1 MYKFPF
7 FTFYSLLLL
16 SIYLK
21 IVSIHVIVH
30 ASLMISSNLSLYNNY
45 NNIIY
50 AYNYYH
56 RRTIHGCVYTLSH
69 SGTPWA
75 LVGHK
80 GGDDKHA
87 RDTVFLND
95 YADRQWEVSVHNAMI
110 GTLSACISFDVQ
122 LIGEWK

>member
-1 MYKFPF
+1 MR
-7 FTFYSLLLL
+7 L
-16 SIYLK
+16 
-21 IVSIHVIVH
+21 
-30 ASLMISSNLSLYNNY
+30 
-45 NNIIY
+45 
-50 AYNYYH
+50 
-56 RRTIHGCVYTLSH
+56 CVY

-95 YADRQWEVSVHNAMI
+95 YADRQWEVSDCYDRNS
-110 GTLSACISFDVQ
+110 LSIYISFDVQ